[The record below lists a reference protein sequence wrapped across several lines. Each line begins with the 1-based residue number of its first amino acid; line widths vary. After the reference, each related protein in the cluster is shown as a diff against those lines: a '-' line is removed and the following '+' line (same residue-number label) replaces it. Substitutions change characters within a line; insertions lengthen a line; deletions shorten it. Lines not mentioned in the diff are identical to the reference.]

1 MWRESLQKGC
11 QVVNKIHY
19 FPAFRDVLMFVNHLN
34 LYFVMISFLTH
45 TQFCVHNFL
54 FLSLNLG
61 PQNCL
66 RFRTPNPG
74 FHTGNRNHHNGEVTL
89 RFRLTTYLKP
99 QNLWG
104 SNSDLKSQGHFEDQF
119 VSGIISIV
127 CFISSNQLG
136 FILSNMVYV

>member
-1 MWRESLQKGC
+1 MGRESILEVC
-11 QVVNKIHY
+11 QIVNEIHY
-19 FPAFRDVLMFVNHLN
+19 FPGFCDVLMLVNHLN

-74 FHTGNRNHHNGEVTL
+74 SHTGNRNYHNREVKL
-89 RFRLTTYLKP
+89 RFRRLTTYLKP

-104 SNSDLKSQGHFEDQF
+104 SNSDLKSQDQFEDQF
-119 VSGIISIV
+119 V
-127 CFISSNQLG
+127 
-136 FILSNMVYV
+136 LSL